1 MSYFNYSKESNF
13 FRVLRMSKLP
23 TSHRLSLLLLCILG
37 ITLVT
42 SGLPQPRLRLRGY
55 SLNLI
60 KGKKKKNMFRNQLVY
75 WVSFGSSGYNLDCVL
90 FTHRELSVCV
100 TSLAWRGRG
109 LPNGRPRVA
118 GR

>member
-1 MSYFNYSKESNF
+1 MCLIGISYFSYSKESNF

-42 SGLPQPRLRLRGY
+42 SGLPQPGLRLRRY
-55 SLNLI
+55 LLNLI
-60 KGKKKKNMFRNQLVY
+60 MNQPVGLLDFL
-75 WVSFGSSGYNLDCVL
+75 WLLWYNLDCVL
-90 FTHRELSVCV
+90 FTHRELSICV
-100 TSLAWRGRG
+100 ASLAWRGRG